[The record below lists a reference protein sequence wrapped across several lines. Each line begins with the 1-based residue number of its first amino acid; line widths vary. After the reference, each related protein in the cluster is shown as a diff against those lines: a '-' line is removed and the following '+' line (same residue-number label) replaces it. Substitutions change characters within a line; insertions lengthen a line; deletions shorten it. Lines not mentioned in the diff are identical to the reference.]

1 MTIRSILALGL
12 LLCAS
17 GVRADDAAD
26 AAQRRALL
34 DSLRYSTGTIALPEA
49 QAHLEVKPG
58 FRFLGHDDAR
68 KVLEQYWGNPPDDSV
83 LGLLVPDDS
92 QLGLDH
98 SWAVAV
104 TYSDEGYVS
113 DEDAAAI
120 DYDEML
126 AQLKQEALDANDER
140 KQAGYGTVE
149 LVGWAQ
155 PPRYDAASKRLHWAK
170 ELVFDGDSAHTV
182 NYDIRVL
189 GRNGFLSLNAIAD
202 AADLPRVRQGMEQV
216 LPMAQFDAGQ
226 QYADYQPGRDVAA
239 RLVVGVLL
247 AGVELRHR
255 QHLLHALAHP
265 RQVGSVGDRVQ
276 AQEAIAAEHPDV
288 VVDRMRAVAV
298 EHQFLGPVQALAGG
312 VVARRLRPADQ
323 LDGAVAGLLALV
335 VGVQR
340 LLLELR
346 EHLVVVDG
354 GGVLVGHI
362 AFVAVGHRH
371 RPAVVQSQLRVV
383 RHQQAEHAVVGR
395 VAPVLLEHL
404 AGVVVAEE
412 AEAGLDLQVR
422 LRLRQGDGAGAVA
435 QAVEQGAALR
445 RVGGIVGANATGAQQ
460 QAQGQDGADGH

>member
-49 QAHLEVKPG
+49 QAHLEVRPG

-226 QYADYQPGRDVAA
+226 QYADYQPGRDKAA
-239 RLVVGVLL
+239 AYGNAALVGGGLAAKAGLFAKLGALLL
-247 AGVELRHR
+247 AGKKLV
-255 QHLLHALAHP
+255 AL
-265 RQVGSVGDRVQ
+265 VIV
-276 AQEAIAAEHPDV
+276 
-288 VVDRMRAVAV
+288 
-298 EHQFLGPVQALAGG
+298 G
-312 VVARRLRPADQ
+312 VV
-323 LDGAVAGLLALV
+323 GL
-335 VGVQR
+335 
-340 LLLELR
+340 
-346 EHLVVVDG
+346 
-354 GGVLVGHI
+354 
-362 AFVAVGHRH
+362 F
-371 RPAVVQSQLRVV
+371 
-383 RHQQAEHAVVGR
+383 GR
-395 VAPVLLEHL
+395 VF
-404 AGVVVAEE
+404 GKKKKDE
-412 AEAGLDLQVR
+412 A
-422 LRLRQGDGAGAVA
+422 AV
-435 QAVEQGAALR
+435 
-445 RVGGIVGANATGAQQ
+445 
-460 QAQGQDGADGH
+460 